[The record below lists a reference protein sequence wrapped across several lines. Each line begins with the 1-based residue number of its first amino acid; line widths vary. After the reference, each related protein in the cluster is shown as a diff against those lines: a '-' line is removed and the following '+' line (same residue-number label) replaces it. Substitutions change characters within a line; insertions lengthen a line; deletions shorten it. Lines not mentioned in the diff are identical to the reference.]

1 MVEPTKM
8 PTVSSAF
15 AYNPMIQPN
24 LVRAT
29 LTSAVEPTTVTAVAA
44 TGTIIYEINSQSI
57 VYSTANATANWTLNL
72 TFSKAQSLNSY
83 LAVNQTI
90 TCAHI
95 VAQGATAYYNSAV
108 QVDGTSVT
116 PKYQG
121 GTAWAAG
128 NASSWDI
135 YSYTITKTADRTFIV
150 FASQTKFA

>member
-1 MVEPTKM
+1 M

-15 AYNPMIQPN
+15 VYNPVVQPN

-57 VYSTANATANWTLNL
+57 LYSTASAAANWTLNL
-72 TFSKAQSLNSY
+72 TFSRAQSLNSY

-90 TCAHI
+90 SCVHI

-108 QVDGTSVT
+108 QIDGTSVT

-121 GTAWAAG
+121 GTAWTAG
-128 NASSWDI
+128 NVSSWDI
-135 YSYTITKTADRTFIV
+135 YTYAITKTADRTFIV
-150 FASQTKFA
+150 FASQTQFK

>member
-1 MVEPTKM
+1 M

-15 AYNPMIQPN
+15 VYNPVVQPN

-57 VYSTANATANWTLNL
+57 LYATASAAANWTLNI
-72 TFSKAQSLNSY
+72 TFSKARPLNSY

-90 TCAHI
+90 SCVHI
-95 VAQGATAYYNSAV
+95 VAQGATAYYNNV
-108 QVDGTSVT
+108 LQIDGTTVT

-121 GTAWAAG
+121 GIAWTAG

-135 YSYTITKTADRTFIV
+135 YTYTITKTADRTFIV
-150 FASQTKFA
+150 FASQTQFK